1 MCRKGVLYSVSRKTW
16 SVFFSCLSLF
26 ALIPAAPA
34 ADVTLAWD
42 ASPDTTV
49 VGYRVYYGS
58 VSGNYTNFIQVGNVT
73 TATVT
78 NLRAGNRYYFAATAN
93 DSDDLESPF
102 SNEVGYTV
110 PSVNQVPTLGAIGNV
125 TIDEDAGLQTV
136 GLSGISAGSGETG
149 QPLTVSAVSSN
160 PGLVP
165 HPEVSYT
172 SPNGTGSLRFT
183 PVADGHGS
191 AVITVTVN
199 DGQGTNNTVSRN
211 FTVTVRSVNDA
222 PTLDAIANRS
232 LTGDG
237 GAQTVGLSGISSG
250 AADEADVLTVSA
262 VSSDPS
268 LVSHP
273 VVSYTSPNGTGS
285 LRLEPA
291 ANRNGSAVITVTV
304 NDGQA
309 QNGTVSRSFT
319 VTVNAVNQV
328 PTLGAIGNVTID
340 EDAGLQ
346 TVGLSGISAGSGETG
361 QPLTVSAVSSN
372 PGLVPHPEVSYT
384 SPNGT
389 GSLRFTPVA
398 DGHGSAVIT
407 VTVNDGQGTNNTVS
421 RNFTVTVRSV
431 NDAPTLDAIAN
442 RSLTGDGGAQTVG
455 LSGISSGAADEADV
469 LTVSAV
475 SSDPSLVS
483 HPVVSYTSPN
493 GTGSLRLEPAAN
505 RNGSAV
511 ITVTVNDGQ
520 AQNGTVSRSFTVTVN
535 AVNQVPTISTIT
547 DRTIISDTNSGLI
560 GFVISDEDTPVNSL
574 TLTASSSAPSIVPVA
589 GIVFGGSGTNRTVRI
604 TPVPDSAGTARITLT
619 VSDGTAAA
627 STAFNVIVQ
636 KPQPAVG
643 QLSVVKNGEGTITP
657 DLTGMTLIV
666 GQSYTVTAVPASGY
680 VFSSWSGSVVSTSS
694 TLTFIMQSNTVIQA
708 NFVGDPYLAAAG
720 TYNGLFNETDEVRL
734 ESAGTF
740 SVYVDNQGHYS
751 AWVQMGYVR
760 YPFSGALS
768 QELRATNTIA
778 RWEQSSLV
786 VELEVGRGAT
796 AGQIFGRITDG
807 RWTGQLSGG
816 RPASSSDLAGEYTA
830 VFPGI
835 AGDLSRPAGDGY
847 ATIHVAADGLA
858 TMSGTLADGTRFMQS
873 AYITV
878 DGDWPLG
885 VSMYAGKGLIL
896 SWVTFANLASSDLN
910 GDMVWI
916 KQAGASATSYPL
928 GFALGTKVVGSAYVA
943 PQAGEKALNL
953 TGGVVRF
960 SGGNLTA
967 PFNNV
972 VSINPGSQV
981 VNLSPNTLAFNIT
994 PSSGLF
1000 SGQVQEPDGGST
1012 HVFNGVIL
1020 QKLNAGY
1027 GTMDGSPL
1035 ASRVVLAAP

>member
-1 MCRKGVLYSVSRKTW
+1 MLYSVSRKTW

-26 ALIPAAPA
+26 VLIPAAPA

-42 ASPDTTV
+42 ASPDATV

-73 TATVT
+73 TAIVP

-110 PSVNQVPTLGAIGNV
+110 PSVNQPPTLGAIGDV

-136 GLSGISAGSGETG
+136 GLSGIGAGSGETG
-149 QPLTVSAVSSN
+149 QALTVSAVSSN
-160 PGLVP
+160 PGLIPTPV
-165 HPEVSYT
+165 VSYT

-199 DGQGTNNTVSRN
+199 DGQTTNNTVSRS

-222 PTLDAIANRS
+222 PTLDAIVDQYLAGN
-232 LTGDG
+232 G
-237 GAQTVGLSGISSG
+237 GARTVGLSGISSG
-250 AADEADVLTVSA
+250 AANEADALTVSA

-268 LVSHP
+268 VVLPP
-273 VVSYTSPNGTGS
+273 VVSYTSPSGTGS

-291 ANRNGSAVITVTV
+291 ANRS
-304 NDGQA
+304 
-309 QNGTVSRSFT
+309 
-319 VTVNAVNQV
+319 
-328 PTLGAIGNVTID
+328 
-340 EDAGLQ
+340 
-346 TVGLSGISAGSGETG
+346 
-361 QPLTVSAVSSN
+361 
-372 PGLVPHPEVSYT
+372 
-384 SPNGT
+384 
-389 GSLRFTPVA
+389 
-398 DGHGSAVIT
+398 GSAVIT
-407 VTVNDGQGTNNTVS
+407 VTVNDGQG
-421 RNFTVTVRSV
+421 
-431 NDAPTLDAIAN
+431 
-442 RSLTGDGGAQTVG
+442 
-455 LSGISSGAADEADV
+455 
-469 LTVSAV
+469 
-475 SSDPSLVS
+475 
-483 HPVVSYTSPN
+483 
-493 GTGSLRLEPAAN
+493 
-505 RNGSAV
+505 
-511 ITVTVNDGQ
+511 
-520 AQNGTVSRSFTVTVN
+520 QNGTVSRSFTVTVQ
-535 AVNQVPTISTIT
+535 AENQSPTISTIA
-547 DRTIISDTNSGLI
+547 DRTIISDTNSGPI
-560 GFVISDEDTPVNSL
+560 GFVISDEDTLVNSL
-574 TLTASSSAPSIVPVA
+574 TLTASSSAPGIVPVA

-604 TPVPDSAGTARITLT
+604 TPVADSAGTARITLT
-619 VSDGTAAA
+619 VSDGTASA

-657 DLTGMTLIV
+657 DLTGTTLIV
-666 GQSYTVTAVPASGY
+666 GQSYTVTAIPASGY
-680 VFSSWSGSVVSTSS
+680 VFSSWSGSVVSTSP

-896 SWVTFANLASSDLN
+896 SWVTFANLTSSDLN

-943 PQAGEKALNL
+943 PQTEEKALNL
-953 TGGVVRF
+953 AGGVVSF

-981 VNLSPNTLAFNIT
+981 VNLSPNTLTFNIT

-1000 SGQVQEPDGGST
+1000 SGQVQEPDGGPT
-1012 HVFNGVIL
+1012 HAFNGVIL